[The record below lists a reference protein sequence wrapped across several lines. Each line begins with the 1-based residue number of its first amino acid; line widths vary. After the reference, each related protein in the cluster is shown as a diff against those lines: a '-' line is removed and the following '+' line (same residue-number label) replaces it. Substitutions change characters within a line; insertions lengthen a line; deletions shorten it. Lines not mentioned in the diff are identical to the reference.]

1 MSELIYIL
9 KALSNETR
17 YKILEL
23 LIENSYCVKALAKK
37 LNITE
42 SAISQHLKILR
53 NAGIVKGEKK
63 GYYTHYTVNP
73 ETLQKGADKISDLA
87 KVPLMNKEV
96 R

>member
-63 GYYTHYTVNP
+63 GYYTHYTVNL
-73 ETLQKGADKISDLA
+73 ETLQKVADKISDLA